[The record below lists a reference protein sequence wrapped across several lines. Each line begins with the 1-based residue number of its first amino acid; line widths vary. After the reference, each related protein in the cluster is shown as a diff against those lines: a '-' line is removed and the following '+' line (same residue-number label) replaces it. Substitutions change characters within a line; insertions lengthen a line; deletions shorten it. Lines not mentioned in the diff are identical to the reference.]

1 CWAIIKRRAMKPFAV
16 AAVSIVVFP
25 ALLAASAVVVFS
37 SALFGIEPLW
47 SEPQL
52 TMAEAAA
59 LKDRATMQRLIWN
72 GVDPN
77 ASARVRPDILK
88 SYAIVVTPLE
98 ASVGTRTPTAMQFLL
113 MRGARMDSRERAVIM
128 CLAIKDDAR
137 EIVEFLEHD
146 DVKESPD

>member
-1 CWAIIKRRAMKPFAV
+1 MKSFAL
-16 AAVSIVVFP
+16 AAASILVFP
-25 ALLAASAVVVFS
+25 ALLAIVAVGILAG
-37 SALFGIEPLW
+37 ALIGIEPLW
-47 SEPQL
+47 REPQL

-77 ASARVRPDILK
+77 APASVRPDILK

-128 CLAIKDDAR
+128 CLAIKDDAK

-146 DVKESPD
+146 DVKESPDCTHVTTPW